1 MQNVKRNQYYMSVGI
16 WDWKHENVKQKL
28 SIEQLFHSNKMKIL
42 IEAKQYEECVL
53 LNGALKYTKQKQA
66 KFKEN
71 WQIWKYHG
79 QS

>member
-1 MQNVKRNQYYMSVGI
+1 
-16 WDWKHENVKQKL
+16 
-28 SIEQLFHSNKMKIL
+28 MKIL

-71 WQIWKYHG
+71 
-79 QS
+79 